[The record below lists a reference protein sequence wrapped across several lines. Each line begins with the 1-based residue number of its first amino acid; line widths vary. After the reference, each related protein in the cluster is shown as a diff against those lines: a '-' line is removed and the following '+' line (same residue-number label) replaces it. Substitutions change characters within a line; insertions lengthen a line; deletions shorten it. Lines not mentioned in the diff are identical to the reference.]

1 MQTYDFIVVGSGSA
15 GSVVAERL
23 SASGRHSVLV
33 LEAGGSDLR
42 FFVQMP
48 LGYGKTFFDPAVNW
62 NYRAEPDPGLAGNA
76 DHWPR
81 GKLLGGSSS
90 INAMVWI
97 RGHPDDYDGWR
108 DLGNPGWG
116 FADLLPY
123 FKAVEDNEAGADDL
137 SRARRADAHHR
148 QSRPR
153 PSADRPIPQG
163 GGRGRAAA
171 QPGFQRRLAGGRRH
185 LPDQHQGR
193 PPHVGGAR
201 LPAPG
206 HEAAKRPRRDERAGD
221 ENAVRRQP
229 RGRRRIC
236 PERQD
241 DGRRAPAAR

>member
-62 NYRAEPDPGLAGNA
+62 NYKAEPDPGLAGNA

-97 RGHPDDYDGWR
+97 RGHPADYDDWR

-123 FKAVEDNEAGADDL
+123 FKAVEDNEAGADEWRGRGGPVHVTDNRGRVHPL
-137 SRARRADAHHR
+137 TEHFLKAAE
-148 QSRPR
+148 PR
-153 PSADRPIPQG
+153 PGCRSTRTSTA
-163 GGRGRAAA
+163 
-171 QPGFQRRLAGGRRH
+171 
-185 LPDQHQGR
+185 
-193 PPHVGGAR
+193 
-201 LPAPG
+201 
-206 HEAAKRPRRDERAGD
+206 PRRKASASTRSTPGAAG
-221 ENAVRRQP
+221 ACR
-229 RGRRRIC
+229 
-236 PERQD
+236 
-241 DGRRAPAAR
+241 RRAPSCGRR

>member
-62 NYRAEPDPGLAGNA
+62 NYQAEPDPGLAGNA

-97 RGHPDDYDGWR
+97 RGHRDDYDGWR

-116 FADLLPY
+116 FDDLLPY
-123 FKAVEDNEAGADDL
+123 FKAVEDNEAGADDY
-137 SRARRADAHHR
+137 RGARRAGARHR

-153 PSADRPIPQG
+153 ASADRAIPQG

-171 QPGFQRRLAGGRRH
+171 QPGFQRRRAGRRRH

-206 HEAAKRPRRDERAGD
+206 DEARTTSASR
-221 ENAVRRQP
+221 
-229 RGRRRIC
+229 
-236 PERQD
+236 
-241 DGRRAPAAR
+241 